1 MDPSAPLSKSQSPVK
16 LDDIAKM
23 RNIPYREA
31 VGSLM
36 YAAMGTRPDIAFA
49 TSTVAQYSD
58 NPGWKYWEAV
68 KKIFHYLSGMKDWRL
83 VYGGMAEA
91 WWGTLMQMG
100 HPKTTGEPPQAMFLW
115 WTEGLYPGLL
125 RSRN

>member
-36 YAAMGTRPDIAFA
+36 YVAMGTRPDIAFA

-58 NPGWKYWEAV
+58 NPGWKHWEAV
-68 KKIFHYLSGMKDWRL
+68 NKIFRYLSGMKDW
-83 VYGGMAEA
+83 
-91 WWGTLMQMG
+91 
-100 HPKTTGEPPQAMFLW
+100 
-115 WTEGLYPGLL
+115 
-125 RSRN
+125 